1 MLAPCDALA
10 VARDRVG
17 TIRQDVVPAGAADDP
32 VAPAVSGVED
42 VVSGAAVE
50 RVAAGATRE
59 RVVAGTAVE
68 DVVAAE
74 AEQPVG
80 AAEAEEP
87 VRAGSAD
94 EPVRALRRP
103 PLGGRRAR
111 LLSPS
116 GARLIAIVADAL
128 LSAAFASVSRDVI
141 AAAIR
146 CSPAAVAR
154 TEKRILVGAFGTR
167 KSRSQTIVA
176 LPAQPDPRS

>member
-17 TIRQDVVPAGAADDP
+17 AIRQDAVPAGAADDP

-50 RVAAGATRE
+50 RVAADATRE

-80 AAEAEEP
+80 AAEAKSRSA
-87 VRAGSAD
+87 RAVPTS
-94 EPVRALRRP
+94 R
-103 PLGGRRAR
+103 
-111 LLSPS
+111 S
-116 GARLIAIVADAL
+116 GPA
-128 LSAAFASVSRDVI
+128 
-141 AAAIR
+141 
-146 CSPAAVAR
+146 SPAAWR
-154 TEKRILVGAFGTR
+154 TACAAAVPSGV
-167 KSRSQTIVA
+167 S
-176 LPAQPDPRS
+176 